1 MKIFYKLPYSQKIK
15 VADKKWP
22 IYGQEYLNSRQL
34 LKGNV
39 ILQKYQPKNYL
50 RQ

>member
-1 MKIFYKLPYSQKIK
+1 MKIFYKLPYCKKIQF
-15 VADKKWP
+15 WP

-39 ILQKYQPKNYL
+39 ILLKYQPKNYL